1 MSDGLNRRG
10 FLAGTAG
17 LGTLALAGPLAG
29 RARAQASGDSVDLSE
44 WFANTDDVAMVDWRG
59 ESEVTVRVG
68 TAANGGGF
76 GFGPALTR
84 VDPGT
89 TVTFEWTGQGGVHNV
104 AAKGGAFESP
114 FESEAGAT
122 FEWTAGS
129 EGVTKY
135 VCVPHESMG
144 MKGAVVVGA
153 VPVTLDSGGA
163 AATPTPAAVPAA
175 GTGDEAG
182 GQSPPGGDLDGWMNG
197 VENYDGV
204 ADHRGESEV
213 TVRVGADGNGGE
225 FAFSPAAVHVDP
237 GTTVVWE
244 WVGSKAYDVADSAG
258 RFASPEAT
266 GAGQRYAVRFDG
278 DGLSTYQCTEYG
290 HLGMRGAVLV
300 GGGPG
305 NRVSPLTATVLNGVT
320 VLGAG
325 ALAYGVYSH
334 VSETNGGD
342 DRRGPAV

>member
-1 MSDGLNRRG
+1 M
-10 FLAGTAG
+10 
-17 LGTLALAGPLAG
+17 
-29 RARAQASGDSVDLSE
+29 
-44 WFANTDDVAMVDWRG
+44 
-59 ESEVTVRVG
+59 TVRVG
-68 TAANGGGF
+68 TQANGGVF

-89 TVTFEWTGQGGVHNV
+89 VVTFEWTGQGGVHNV

-114 FESEAGAT
+114 FESPFESEAGAT
-122 FEWTAGS
+122 FEWTAAS

-135 VCVPHESMG
+135 VCVPHEAMG
-144 MKGAVVVGA
+144 MKGAVVVGD
-153 VPVTLDSGGA
+153 VPVTLDGGDA
-163 AATPTPAAVPAA
+163 AATPTPAPA
-175 GTGDEAG
+175 GDGPA
-182 GQSPPGGDLDGWMNG
+182 QSPPSGTDLDGWMTG

-225 FAFSPAAVHVDP
+225 FAFTPAAIHVDP

-244 WVGSKAYDVADSAG
+244 WVGSKPYDVVDSAG
-258 RFASPEAT
+258 RFASPET
-266 GAGQRYAVRFDG
+266 SGVGQRYAVRFDG

-290 HLGMRGAVLV
+290 PLGMRGAVLV
-300 GGGPG
+300 GDGPG

-320 VLGAG
+320 LLGAG

-334 VSETNGGD
+334 VRETRPRDG
-342 DRRGPAV
+342 RGPAV

>member
-1 MSDGLNRRG
+1 MNRRG

-29 RARAQASGDSVDLSE
+29 RARAGSGDSVDLAE
-44 WFANTDDVAMVDWRG
+44 WFADTDDVAMVDWRG
-59 ESEVTVRVG
+59 EREVTVRVG
-68 TAANGGGF
+68 TSANGGAF

-89 TVTFEWTGQGGVHNV
+89 VVRFEWTGDGGVHNV
-104 AAKGGAFESP
+104 AATDGAFESP

-122 FEWTAGS
+122 FEWTAEN
-129 EGVTKY
+129 EGVVKY

-144 MKGAVVVGA
+144 MKGAVVVGD
-153 VPVTLDSGGA
+153 VPVTLDGGGA
-163 AATPTPAAVPAA
+163 AATPTPAPA
-175 GTGDEAG
+175 GDEPAR
-182 GQSPPGGDLDGWMNG
+182 STPSGGDLDGWMDG

-204 ADHRGESEV
+204 VDRRGESEV
-213 TVRVGADGNGGE
+213 RVEVGATGNGGE

-244 WVGSKAYDVADSAG
+244 WVGSKVYDVVDSAG
-258 RFASPEAT
+258 LFASPEAT
-266 GAGQRYAVRFDG
+266 GAGQRYAVRFEG
-278 DGLSTYQCTEYG
+278 DGLSTYECTEYG
-290 HLGMRGAVLV
+290 PLGMRGAVLV
-300 GGGPG
+300 GDGPG

-325 ALAYGVYSH
+325 ALGYGVYSH
-334 VSETNGGD
+334 VRETNAGRDGND
-342 DRRGPAV
+342 GRGPAV

>member
-1 MSDGLNRRG
+1 MNRRG

-44 WFANTDDVAMVDWRG
+44 WFANTDDVSMVDWRG
-59 ESEVTVRVG
+59 ESAVTVRVG

-89 TVTFEWTGQGGVHNV
+89 VVTFEWTGQGGVHNV

-122 FEWTAGS
+122 FEWTADT

-144 MKGAVVVGA
+144 MKGALVVGG
-153 VPVTLDSGGA
+153 VPVSLA
-163 AATPTPAAVPAA
+163 AASTPTPTPAAVPAA
-175 GTGDEAG
+175 GAGGDTG
-182 GQSPPGGDLDGWMNG
+182 GQSPPGGDLDGWMAG

-225 FAFSPAAVHVDP
+225 FAFAPAAIHVDP

-244 WVGSKAYDVADSAG
+244 WVGAKAYDVVDSAG

-266 GAGQRYAVRFDG
+266 GAGQRYAVEFDG

-290 HLGMRGAVLV
+290 PLGMRGAVLV
-300 GGGPG
+300 GEGPG

-320 VLGAG
+320 LLGAG

-334 VSETNGGD
+334 VRESRPGEGRG
-342 DRRGPAV
+342 RGPAV